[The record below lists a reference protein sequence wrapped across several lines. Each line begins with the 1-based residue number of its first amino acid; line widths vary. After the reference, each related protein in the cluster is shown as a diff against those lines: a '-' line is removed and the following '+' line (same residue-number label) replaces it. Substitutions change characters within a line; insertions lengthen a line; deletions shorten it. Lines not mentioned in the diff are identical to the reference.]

1 MTTLRSTALPGRRAA
16 LGAGL
21 GAVLGGV
28 ALLAGCSERGRF
40 FALPGGG
47 AAAFHGLAMGSSWT
61 LKIATRGLGDTL
73 LDAAQAAVGR
83 ALGDVERR
91 MSHYDGESELSRLN
105 RHPLGEPF
113 SLSVPTRQVFAVAQS
128 VQAASGGAFDV
139 ALGRVVDEWGFGPA
153 GKARAVPADGELQAL
168 RHLQAGSPLHIDP
181 QAGTVTRRAPV
192 QANLSGIAKGYGV
205 DRASAALD
213 ALGIGDY
220 MVEVGGEIRT
230 RGLNGSG
237 QPWQLA
243 IEQPDAMPQRAFF
256 IVPLSGLSLATSGD
270 YRNYFQHAGRRY
282 SHEIDPATAAPVQHG
297 LASVSVV
304 APDCTRADAWST
316 ALFVLGPDRGPA
328 LAHRLG
334 LAACFLLR
342 DGDGRFRL
350 LPSPAFQA
358 LGGQRV
364 A

>member
-1 MTTLRSTALPGRRAA
+1 MNTLRSTSLRGRRAA

-21 GAVLGGV
+21 GAL

-40 FALPGGG
+40 FMLPGGG
-47 AAAFHGLAMGSSWT
+47 AASFHGLAMGSSWT
-61 LKIATRGLGDTL
+61 LKIASRSLGDTL
-73 LDAAQAAVGR
+73 LEAAQSSVAR
-83 ALGDVERR
+83 ALADVERR

-105 RHPLGEPF
+105 RHPIGVPF
-113 SLSVPTRQVFAVAQS
+113 VLSAPTRQVFAVAQS
-128 VQAASGGAFDV
+128 VREASAGAFDV
-139 ALGRVVDEWGFGPA
+139 AVGRVVDEWGFGPA
-153 GKARAVPADGELQAL
+153 GKARAVPDPAELLAL
-168 RHLQAGSPLHIDP
+168 RRLQAGHPLQVDSA
-181 QAGTVTRRAPV
+181 AGTVTRRAPV

-205 DRASAALD
+205 DRAAAALD
-213 ALGIGDY
+213 ALGIDDY

-230 RGLNGSG
+230 RGHNAGG

-270 YRNYFQHAGRRY
+270 YRNFFLHDGQRY
-282 SHEIDPATAAPVQHG
+282 SHEIDPTTAAPVRHG

-316 ALFVLGPDRGPA
+316 ALFVLGPERGPA
-328 LAHRLG
+328 LAQRIG

-350 LPSPAFQA
+350 QSSPAFQA
-358 LGGQRV
+358 LGGRRV
-364 A
+364 S